1 MKFEIDIPD
10 NLIPMDTQTL
20 LNEDFFAGL
29 EFDDNEQEES
39 SELSLVPAKSKP
51 QWVPAEHPPN
61 VNPWDPRLILDLAL
75 AIEDTTPILERYS
88 LSEDDYSSLMRTPSF
103 RRDLALTMREVREN
117 GLSFKHKARVQA
129 ESYLEVLDQLVYSPA
144 TPAST
149 RLDGIKQAVTWGDL
163 SPKEGKG
170 GDVQNAQ
177 QINISINF

>member
-1 MKFEIDIPD
+1 MSYTPIMET
-10 NLIPMDTQTL
+10 LTL
-20 LNEDFFAGL
+20 LNEDFFSDL
-29 EFDDNEQEES
+29 EFD
-39 SELSLVPAKSKP
+39 SLPEAAEHLPISVPEKFRKGNP
-51 QWVPAEHPPN
+51 QWSPAEQAPN

-163 SPKEGKG
+163 SPKEGKE

>member
-1 MKFEIDIPD
+1 
-10 NLIPMDTQTL
+10 MDTATL
-20 LNEDFFAGL
+20 LNEDFFTDL
-29 EFDDNEQEES
+29 EFDENQEEES
-39 SELSLVPAKSKP
+39 SELSLVPTKGKP
-51 QWVPAEHPPN
+51 QWLPAEHVPN
-61 VNPWDPRLILDLAL
+61 VNPWDPRLVLDLAL
-75 AIEDTTPILERYS
+75 AIEDTEPILERYD
-88 LSEDDYSSLMRTPSF
+88 LQQEDYDALMRTPSF

-117 GLSFKHKARVQA
+117 GLSFRHKARVQA

>member
-1 MKFEIDIPD
+1 MRYTSIMET
-10 NLIPMDTQTL
+10 LTL
-20 LNEDFFAGL
+20 LNEDFFTGL
-29 EFDDNEQEES
+29 EFNENQDEALPIS
-39 SELSLVPAKSKP
+39 VPEKFKKVDKT
-51 QWVPAEHPPN
+51 WLPAPGAPN

-75 AIEDTTPILERYS
+75 AIEDTEPILERYD
-88 LSEDDYSSLMRTPSF
+88 LSESEYQALMRTPSF

-170 GDVQNAQ
+170 GDVQQQQSINI
-177 QINISINF
+177 QINF